1 MEEPN
6 FKVHTDFD
14 TPSGDASLLRGQEQP
29 DGGLLNSTEISSLGD
44 SSRPEPNLSAIITT
58 QPSHPALSP
67 LPSDPILSTQPSQPN
82 QPSQPGQ
89 PSQTAQPSQLSV
101 LIQPSISIDGSASQ
115 TSSAG
120 GKSGIACDLCDQ
132 MVKSEGYLAQHR
144 NKKKYLE
151 RQRVKKQY
159 QEQLEASVDRMESL
173 RVSESDTSDA
183 GNSSKV

>member
-14 TPSGDASLLRGQEQP
+14 TPSGDASLLRGQEHP
-29 DGGLLNSTEISSLGD
+29 SGVGLLDSTEISS
-44 SSRPEPNLSAIITT
+44 
-58 QPSHPALSP
+58 QPVQL
-67 LPSDPILSTQPSQPN
+67 D
-82 QPSQPGQ
+82 Q
-89 PSQTAQPSQLSV
+89 PSQTGQPSL
-101 LIQPSISIDGSASQ
+101 PSISIDGSASQ

-120 GKSGIACDLCDQ
+120 GKSGVACDLCDQ

-144 NKKKYLE
+144 NKKKCIE

>member
-1 MEEPN
+1 M
-6 FKVHTDFD
+6 V
-14 TPSGDASLLRGQEQP
+14 A

-58 QPSHPALSP
+58 QPSQPALSP
-67 LPSDPILSTQPSQPN
+67 LPADPILSAQPSQPTQPSQPA
-82 QPSQPGQ
+82 QPSQADH
-89 PSQTAQPSQLSV
+89 PSQTAQPSQPSL

-120 GKSGIACDLCDQ
+120 GKSGVACDLCDQ

-144 NKKKYLE
+144 NKKKCIE

-183 GNSSKV
+183 GNSSKVWN